1 MQGYRLVCGPGPAA
15 LTGTK
20 TMLFLADSATWFA
33 VGLALGAVALGLAL
47 LAAVLVLRRRLA
59 AREEVERLLAASD
72 QRLERTMR
80 ELGGALEGARRESL
94 RSQRLAE
101 ITSTID
107 LDRVL
112 ERTLGAAVSL
122 PGADA
127 AMIVLSPE
135 NGDPLLA
142 TVGMSAEE
150 AARQPVSAPTSG
162 TGARAVRVSYRYD
175 GGEGDEADLIRG
187 GMAVPLRDEEG
198 SPLGTLGVFWR
209 RDGREASDAELAELE
224 KLAGSAGPAITN
236 AQRFRKAREQADLDG
251 LTNLHN
257 RRYFHETLAREVA
270 RAGRYDRRLS
280 LLVIDI
286 DDFKAINDRVGHL
299 AGDAVLAAVA
309 ERLQSAVRGADVA
322 CRIGGDE
329 FAVLMPE
336 ASFEDAER
344 LLRRI
349 QLAVSARSLA
359 PADRVSISAGAAELR
374 AHDDAASLF
383 QRADEALYRAKG
395 GRKGRGREAGPG

>member
-1 MQGYRLVCGPGPAA
+1 
-15 LTGTK
+15 
-20 TMLFLADSATWFA
+20 MLLLADSATWFA
-33 VGLALGAVALGLAL
+33 VGLALGAVALGIAL
-47 LAAVLVLRRRLA
+47 LASVLVLRRRLA
-59 AREEVERLLAASD
+59 AREEVERRLAASD
-72 QRLERTMR
+72 ERLERTLR
-80 ELGGALEGARRESL
+80 DLGGALEGARRESL
-94 RSQRLAE
+94 RSRRLAE

-112 ERTLGAAVSL
+112 ERTLAAAASL

-127 AMIVLSPE
+127 AMIVLSSE
-135 NGDPLLA
+135 NADPLLA

-175 GGEGDEADLIRG
+175 GDEESDEAGLIRG

-198 SPLGTLGVFWR
+198 GPLGTLGVFWR
-209 RDGREASDAELAELE
+209 RDGREASNTELAELE
-224 KLAGSAGPAITN
+224 ELAGSAGPAITN
-236 AQRFRKAREQADLDG
+236 AQRFRKARELADLDA

-270 RAGRYDRRLS
+270 RASRYERRLS

-336 ASFEDAER
+336 SSFEDAER
-344 LLRRI
+344 LHRRI
-349 QLAVSARSLA
+349 QLAVSARSIA
-359 PADRVSISAGAAELR
+359 PADRVHISAGAAELR
-374 AHDDAASLF
+374 PNDDAASLF
-383 QRADEALYRAKG
+383 QRADEALYRTKG
-395 GRKGRGREAGPG
+395 DRKGRGREAGT